1 MEKIYIVE
9 ENGGDCDG
17 YWKHIYFVTLDEQE
31 ANKIKDELTLKCKQ
45 ILEQAPENKK
55 DDKNFEWCDYFNDN
69 CHYMDRYSIVIKEY
83 ELNKTYN
90 WYDSLP
96 K

>member
-9 ENGGDCDG
+9 ENGGDCD
-17 YWKHIYFVTLDEQE
+17 
-31 ANKIKDELTLKCKQ
+31 
-45 ILEQAPENKK
+45 
-55 DDKNFEWCDYFNDN
+55 DN